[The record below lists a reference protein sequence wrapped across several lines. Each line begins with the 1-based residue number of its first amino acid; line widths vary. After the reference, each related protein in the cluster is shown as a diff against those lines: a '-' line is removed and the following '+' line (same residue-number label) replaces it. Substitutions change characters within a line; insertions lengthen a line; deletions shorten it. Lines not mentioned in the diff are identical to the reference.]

1 VASVITGP
9 YVEGDAEAQFALAG
23 FCCQKDFILPPDWN
37 TAVGPR
43 RYGSRCPGRTGES
56 LVPPHTR
63 RSVSLSSPPRRMPFK
78 SIHKGS

>member
-1 VASVITGP
+1 
-9 YVEGDAEAQFALAG
+9 
-23 FCCQKDFILPPDWN
+23 LPPDWN